1 LEDGYWNV
9 PGTIFMNDA
18 CDLCRRRALEAV
30 YRPDGSIRGLTVY
43 LCRHCG
49 LLQSVP
55 RIDRAPRAAA
65 AVSSGADWGNVRYG
79 KGFRT
84 HAAIAAL
91 KRHVDVTDA
100 LEVLDVGSNRGS
112 FARAFLDIAPEAHIT
127 AIEPDERVAQSC
139 ADLARC
145 EIVEARI
152 EDTALEGG
160 RFDIVH
166 SCHTIEHLA
175 HPARVLADHWRTLK
189 PGGLLLIDA
198 PNTAILDVE
207 DMVEEWFIDKHLYH
221 FSARTLMR
229 LVASTGFEVIA
240 APDTEDRENLLIV
253 ARKAYTG
260 FPAASL
266 DTREVEEAERLVAAY
281 VTNRARNLAALT
293 HVAAAIQAMAP
304 KRVAMWGAGRLFDT
318 LVVHGRFV
326 PTTLSLLI
334 DSHLKAHVGERHG
347 CKLTGPEALASA
359 NPDVVI
365 VMSRGFAG
373 EIAAEARR
381 LAPRASIVFYA
392 DLLADARMSKAA

>member
-1 LEDGYWNV
+1 
-9 PGTIFMNDA
+9 MNEA
-18 CDLCRRRALEAV
+18 CDLCRRHALEAI
-30 YRPDGSIRGLTVY
+30 YRPDRSTRGLTVY

-49 LLQSVP
+49 LMQSVP

-84 HAAIAAL
+84 NAAMTAL
-91 KRHVDVTDA
+91 KHHIDFASKLD
-100 LEVLDVGSNRGS
+100 VLDVGSNRGS
-112 FARAFLDIAPEAHIT
+112 FARAFLEAAPEANII
-127 AIEPDERVAQSC
+127 AVEPDERVAQSS
-139 ADLARC
+139 AGLARC
-145 EIVEARI
+145 QVIEARI
-152 EDTALEGG
+152 EDTALESN

-175 HPARVLADHWRTLK
+175 NPARVLADHWRTLK
-189 PGGLLLIDA
+189 PGGLLLVDA

-229 LVASTGFEVIA
+229 MIAAAGFEIIA
-240 APDTEDRENLLIV
+240 APDVEDRENLLVV

-266 DTREVEEAERLVAAY
+266 DAREVEEAERLVAAY
-281 VTNRARNLAALT
+281 GSNRARNLSALT
-293 HVAAAIQAMAP
+293 HVASTIQAMAP

-318 LVVHGRFV
+318 LVVHGHFA
-326 PTTLSLLI
+326 PTTLSVLI
-334 DSHLKAHVGERHG
+334 DAHLKAHLSERHG
-347 CKLTGPEALASA
+347 CKLTGPEALAGA

-381 LAPRASIVFYA
+381 LAPRADIVFYA
-392 DLLADARMSKAA
+392 DLLADARMNKAA